1 VGQLPLAM
9 AAALPQPTIAFGE
22 TDQLLPRAI
31 AKRTTAKVRDA
42 RSMPLRFTS
51 AAAQLGQIAISRFLA
66 STLLAALFISG
77 LLALTGCE
85 RPSPPA
91 TLDSLGTP
99 SALQPAEP
107 RVNSEKIDPN
117 IVRPPLAQ
125 AQLQRQVMRSA
136 NVGQPPP
143 VANRAPPLPL
153 PAAVTPKPVPVPAV
167 RPPNTAAPGIRAPN
181 PLGQPQ

>member
-1 VGQLPLAM
+1 MICCGDRGDWTAGLQPLRLRVGQLPLAM

-22 TDQLLPRAI
+22 TDQLLQRAI
-31 AKRTTAKVRDA
+31 AKRTTAMARDA
-42 RSMPLRFTS
+42 CSMPLRFTS

-107 RVNSEKIDPN
+107 RVNSEIRAGPN
-117 IVRPPLAQ
+117 
-125 AQLQRQVMRSA
+125 RSPIFESRG
-136 NVGQPPP
+136 VSTPGS
-143 VANRAPPLPL
+143 
-153 PAAVTPKPVPVPAV
+153 AAVTPV
-167 RPPNTAAPGIRAPN
+167 RVLVASRAAK
-181 PLGQPQ
+181 